1 MYDTDCY
8 TRSQALGYARLALKE
23 MAAKKV
29 IPLEIVPAIMQQLLQ
44 LMEEFTPAEAEA
56 RGNQFRQSETY
67 QQAVANLKSKSTPP
81 T

>member
-29 IPLEIVPAIMQQLLQ
+29 IPLEIVPAIMQQMLQ
-44 LMEEFTPAEAEA
+44 LM
-56 RGNQFRQSETY
+56 
-67 QQAVANLKSKSTPP
+67 
-81 T
+81 